1 MSESAD
7 LLRGQIIEHCE
18 QLVER
23 VKLLRDYATTPD
35 NVWLARGELNQIGER
50 VGEIETLLAQLKEAD

>member
-1 MSESAD
+1 MKPTAD
-7 LLRGQIIEHCE
+7 SLREKIIERCE
-18 QLVER
+18 VLAEH

-50 VGEIETLLAQLKEAD
+50 VGELEALLTQLKQVD